1 MSHPPQR
8 RVRFYRQVDVLPIEN
23 RDESG
28 ASSGPI
34 VSSSTHTRATVRE
47 NKSMEALQAYGEDS
61 PSPPSEPVTVGD
73 QYARLRGDKVP
84 SPPVEPNQEP
94 QADLFERMKVAEV
107 PEPPTSH
114 GKSSFN
120 CGPDTQDDVEA
131 EPCCDPS
138 ERMTPAIIRR
148 SPTPAASQPDLFER
162 MRNATI
168 PPAPSPYNDVSGP
181 NEDIAGPSPGPASQ
195 SDLFERMR
203 NATVPPA
210 PREQNEDSA
219 SPSPPPASQSDLFER
234 MRKAKVPPAPSPY
247 MDVSDHNDDTAS
259 RSPGPAS
266 QSDLYERMR
275 NATVPPPPCPD
286 IEDEDNVES
295 DLFRRLRAARIPP
308 PPDVHAVEIS
318 EQMEDVRASSPAP
331 ASGSELFERMRR
343 AVVPPAPIDPGQ
355 EEHHA
360 DYGRQIDFG
369 DPQRGHIRQS
379 LADFSTWNLPTLD
392 EVADMERTGLA
403 SRGLSDDVLRVLAMF
418 KSRHASDTAPSTFP
432 RNEQLDR
439 PILQAMKRIASE
451 IREGA
456 NLRMLRLKECEYTL
470 EIIDMLEVVRH
481 PHTAYNLQPYSRG
494 PDHPSRQAL
503 IEMAIVYMGC
513 RIECAAIHLLER
525 EDVSEW
531 PAEWF
536 SNISSDL
543 RELDHLVLISVCRRS
558 PFPPLPACYHAYLR
572 WKDVEDEFQNELRR
586 IPKES
591 FQLLDNL
598 GSFIPNWTPRFPDK
612 YGGFAFPWWLHG
624 ASRYSVDFEELR
636 GAKVFQTAAEY
647 FQHEWPLNE
656 TSFSDR
662 LDSLLEDRVAQYM
675 TNLVYISNIIERIDG
690 EMNHLFSRWFALQKL
705 VGTPNVS

>member
-8 RVRFYRQVDVLPIEN
+8 RVRFYMQVDVLPIEN

-28 ASSGPI
+28 ASSGAIP
-34 VSSSTHTRATVRE
+34 SSSPHTRATVRE

-73 QYARLRGDKVP
+73 QYARLPGDKVP

-94 QADLFERMKVAEV
+94 QADLFEQMKVAEV

-114 GKSSFN
+114 
-120 CGPDTQDDVEA
+120 DMQADVEA
-131 EPCCDPS
+131 EPYCDPS
-138 ERMTPAIIRR
+138 ERMTPALIRR
-148 SPTPAASQPDLFER
+148 SPTPA
-162 MRNATI
+162 
-168 PPAPSPYNDVSGP
+168 
-181 NEDIAGPSPGPASQ
+181 
-195 SDLFERMR
+195 
-203 NATVPPA
+203 
-210 PREQNEDSA
+210 
-219 SPSPPPASQSDLFER
+219 
-234 MRKAKVPPAPSPY
+234 
-247 MDVSDHNDDTAS
+247 
-259 RSPGPAS
+259 
-266 QSDLYERMR
+266 
-275 NATVPPPPCPD
+275 
-286 IEDEDNVES
+286 
-295 DLFRRLRAARIPP
+295 
-308 PPDVHAVEIS
+308 
-318 EQMEDVRASSPAP
+318 
-331 ASGSELFERMRR
+331 
-343 AVVPPAPIDPGQ
+343 
-355 EEHHA
+355 EH
-360 DYGRQIDFG
+360 
-369 DPQRGHIRQS
+369 
-379 LADFSTWNLPTLD
+379 
-392 EVADMERTGLA
+392 
-403 SRGLSDDVLRVLAMF
+403 
-418 KSRHASDTAPSTFP
+418 
-432 RNEQLDR
+432 
-439 PILQAMKRIASE
+439 
-451 IREGA
+451 
-456 NLRMLRLKECEYTL
+456 
-470 EIIDMLEVVRH
+470 
-481 PHTAYNLQPYSRG
+481 
-494 PDHPSRQAL
+494 
-503 IEMAIVYMGC
+503 
-513 RIECAAIHLLER
+513 

-656 TSFSDR
+656 PSFSDR

-675 TNLVYISNIIERIDG
+675 TSLVYISNIIERIDG
-690 EMNHLFSRWFALQKL
+690 EMNHLFSWWFALQKL